1 MKVQTKAGCLY
12 QLLVP
17 ALVVMH
23 YAQWNE
29 LVWWFRDPLEESG
42 RTLRMRERQKGR
54 PMRDMKRLLRNALVV
69 CLFPAVSGIGTSAQT
84 PKAMTIQ
91 ATAMGT
97 STQMG
102 RLYQVNIYIQQYS
115 TPEERQLLIKA
126 FKTKGQDGLIDV
138 LQDLKPKGR
147 VRFASGGVG
156 NDVKYIMELPP
167 EKGARR
173 LRLVTDRNLAFGEL
187 YHGTRSREHSVGAI
201 ELVLTPDGKGSG
213 TVLPACRITVDKKK
227 QQVEIETYQNPWKL
241 SNFIISND

>member
-1 MKVQTKAGCLY
+1 
-12 QLLVP
+12 
-17 ALVVMH
+17 
-23 YAQWNE
+23 
-29 LVWWFRDPLEESG
+29 
-42 RTLRMRERQKGR
+42 
-54 PMRDMKRLLRNALVV
+54 MRDMKRLRRSALVV
-69 CLFPAVSGIGTSAQT
+69 CLFPVLASMVTSAQAQ
-84 PKAMTIQ
+84 KSMTIQ

-102 RLYQVNIYIQQYS
+102 KLYNVNIYIQQYS
-115 TPEERQLLIKA
+115 TQDERQALINA
-126 FKTKGQDGLIDV
+126 FKQKGQDGLIDV
-138 LQDLKPKGR
+138 LEDLKPKGR

-156 NDVKYIMELPP
+156 NDVKYIIELPS
-167 EKGARR
+167 EKKGERR

-213 TVLPACRITVDKKK
+213 TVLPACRITMNKKK